1 VWFHKLR
8 TETVASADE
17 FDDGDWVIVVA
28 DRGLDIG
35 QVITRT
41 RKPGPREMRDVR
53 GVLRKATQHEIDSVA
68 SKETREN
75 QAMHFC
81 QAQASELGLPM
92 QIIGAEFQFD
102 GKKLTV
108 YYTAIRYIDF
118 RELVR
123 VMFRSYGTRIWMV
136 WCDGGAPVR
145 DVLTRKAG
153 GIAEYQ
159 AGGP

>member
-1 VWFHKLR
+1 MMNNVR
-8 TETVASADE
+8 A
-17 FDDGDWVIVVA
+17 
-28 DRGLDIG
+28 
-35 QVITRT
+35 IT
-41 RKPGPREMRDVR
+41 
-53 GVLRKATQHEIDSVA
+53 RKATQHEIDSIA

-75 QAMHFC
+75 GAMQFC
-81 QAQASELGLPM
+81 QMQARELGLPM
-92 QIIGAEFQFD
+92 DIIGAEFQFD

-108 YYTAIRYIDF
+108 YYTAIKYIDF

-153 GIAEYQ
+153 SVGDAN
-159 AGGP
+159 ARP